1 MDLCRV
7 TIVAPRRRIDLS
19 LPADVPLAHMLP
31 TLLRAA
37 GENMADAG
45 LGHSGWA
52 LQRLDDAPLD
62 PAQTLS
68 ALRVLDGEVLY
79 FRPRMAQL
87 PEMSF
92 DDVADVIATG
102 IKDRSDRWRPH
113 STRSAGLWGGAGL
126 LAAGAVALAVSGPPW
141 TVPAVAA
148 GVFSL
153 LLVVFG
159 AVLSRAMGDAGAGAV
174 MGYLAVPYAF
184 LAGLLIPARDTVP
197 IVLKLGAPHMLA
209 GFGAATLAAI
219 VGGSVI
225 AEGFPNFLGIALA
238 TLSGAIGS
246 GVVVA
251 LPDAPPAGAAAACV
265 AVVVALTA
273 LIPSLAF
280 KLARLPLP
288 AVPSSAEELRSDTSL
303 VNGKAVLARTAI
315 ADRFATGLV
324 AGVALIAMA
333 TEIFLSV
340 EGGWMAMAMGLAVS
354 LALILRAR
362 VFRGRMQRV
371 WMLVAGLAGIGILAL
386 GAVEPEEPMTTLAAV
401 VLPLMAA
408 TILTVGLGI
417 WLPGNKPSPFWG
429 RAGDILDVVVVVSL
443 IPLALGV
450 LDLYSWIRGQ
460 TG

>member
-19 LPADVPLAHMLP
+19 LPADVPLAHMMP

-45 LGHSGWA
+45 LAHSGWA

-68 ALRVLDGEVLY
+68 TLRVLDGEVLY

-102 IKDRSDRWRPH
+102 IKERSDRWRPH
-113 STRSAGLWGGAGL
+113 STRSAGLWGGAAL
-126 LAAGAVALAVSGPPW
+126 LGAGAAALAVSGPSW
-141 TVPAVAA
+141 IIPAAAA
-148 GVFSL
+148 GVVALL
-153 LLVVFG
+153 LLVFG
-159 AVLSRAMGDAGAGAV
+159 AIMSRAMGDAGAGAV
-174 MGYLAVPYAF
+174 MGYVAVPYAF

-197 IVLKLGAPHMLA
+197 NVLELGAPHMLA

-219 VGGSVI
+219 VGGAVI

-238 TLSGAIGS
+238 TVIGTIAA

-273 LIPSLAF
+273 LIPSLSF

-315 ADRFATGLV
+315 ADKFATGLV
-324 AGVALIAMA
+324 AGVAMVAIAA
-333 TEIFLSV
+333 EVFLSV
-340 EGGWMAMAMGLAVS
+340 AGGWMAVTMGLAIS

-362 VFRGRMQRV
+362 VFRGRLQRV
-371 WMLVAGLAGIGILAL
+371 WMIAAGLAGVGVLTL
-386 GAVEPEEPMTTLAAV
+386 GAIEPREPLTTLTAV
-401 VLPLMAA
+401 VLPLVAA
-408 TILTVGLGI
+408 TIVTVALGM

-429 RAGDILDVVVVVSL
+429 RAGDILDAIVVVSL

-450 LDLYSWIRGQ
+450 LDLYTWIRGQ

>member
-1 MDLCRV
+1 M

-37 GENMADAG
+37 GENLADAG
-45 LGHSGWA
+45 LAHSGWA

-62 PAQTLS
+62 PAQSLA
-68 ALRVLDGEVLY
+68 ALKVMDGEVLY

-102 IKDRSDRWRPH
+102 IKERSDRWRPH

-126 LAAGAVALAVSGPPW
+126 LGAGGVALALSGPPW
-141 TVPAVAA
+141 AVPAVAA
-148 GVFSL
+148 GLVAL
-153 LLVVFG
+153 VLLVAG
-159 AVLSRAMGDAGAGAV
+159 AMMSRAMGDAGAGAV
-174 MGYLAVPYAF
+174 MGYVAVPYAF
-184 LAGLLIPARDTVP
+184 LAGLLIPARETVP
-197 IVLKLGAPHMLA
+197 SVFRVGAPHMLA
-209 GFGAATLAAI
+209 GFGAASLAAI
-219 VGGSVI
+219 VGGAVI
-225 AEGFPNFLGIALA
+225 AEGLPNFLGIALA
-238 TLSGAIGS
+238 ALTGTIGA

-251 LPDAPPAGAAAACV
+251 LPGTPPAGAAAACV

-288 AVPSSAEELRSDTSL
+288 AVPSSAEELRGDTSL
-303 VNGKAVLARTAI
+303 VNGKAVLERTAV
-315 ADRFATGLV
+315 ADKFATGLV
-324 AGVALIAMA
+324 AGAALVAIG
-333 TEIFLSV
+333 TEAFLSA
-340 EGGWMAMAMGLAVS
+340 EGGWLAVSMGLAIS

-362 VFRGRMQRV
+362 VFRGRLQRV
-371 WMLVAGLAGIGILAL
+371 WMFLAGLAGVGVLAL
-386 GAVEPEEPMTTLAAV
+386 GAIEPHEPVTTLAGV
-401 VLPLMAA
+401 VLPLVGA
-408 TILTVGLGI
+408 TIMTVGLGL
-417 WLPGNKPSPFWG
+417 WLPGNRPSPFWG
-429 RAGDILDVVVVVSL
+429 RAGDILDIIVVVSL

-450 LDLYSWIRGQ
+450 LDLYTWIRGQ

>member
-31 TLLRAA
+31 TLLRAV

-45 LGHSGWA
+45 LAHSGWA

-62 PAQTLS
+62 PAQSLGTLK
-68 ALRVLDGEVLY
+68 VLDGEVLY

-102 IKDRSDRWRPH
+102 IRDRSDRWRPH
-113 STRSAGLWGGAGL
+113 STRSAGMWGGAGL
-126 LAAGAVALAVSGPPW
+126 LGAGAVALAVSGPSW
-141 TVPAVAA
+141 TVPAAA
-148 GVFSL
+148 AAVIALL
-153 LLVVFG
+153 LLVSG
-159 AVLSRAMGDAGAGAV
+159 AIMSRAMGDAGAGAV
-174 MGYLAVPYAF
+174 MGYVAVPYAF
-184 LAGLLIPARDTVP
+184 LAGLLTPARETVP
-197 IVLKLGAPHMLA
+197 TVLKLGAPHMLA

-219 VGGSVI
+219 IGGAVI
-225 AEGFPNFLGIALA
+225 AEGFPNFLGVALA
-238 TLSGAIGS
+238 AVTGTIGA

-251 LPDAPPAGAAAACV
+251 MPDTRPAGAAAACV

-288 AVPSSAEELRSDTSL
+288 AVPSSAEELRSDTGL

-315 ADRFATGLV
+315 ADKFATGLV
-324 AGVALIAMA
+324 AGISLVAIGA
-333 TEIFLSV
+333 EVFLAV
-340 EGGWMAMAMGLAVS
+340 AGGWMAVTMGLAIA

-362 VFRGRMQRV
+362 VFRGRLQRV
-371 WMLVAGLAGIGILAL
+371 WMLVAGIAGVAVLAL
-386 GAVEPEEPMTTLAAV
+386 GAIEPRDPTTTLGAV
-401 VLPLMAA
+401 VLPLVAA
-408 TILTVGLGI
+408 TILTVGLGT

-429 RAGDILDVVVVVSL
+429 RAADILDIIAVVSL

>member
-1 MDLCRV
+1 
-7 TIVAPRRRIDLS
+7 VAPRRRIDLS

-37 GENMADAG
+37 GENLADAG
-45 LGHSGWA
+45 LAHSGWA

-62 PAQTLS
+62 PTQSLA

-126 LAAGAVALAVSGPPW
+126 LAVGAAALALSGPPW
-141 TVPAVAA
+141 LVPAAA
-148 GVFSL
+148 AALIAIL
-153 LLVVFG
+153 LLVGGVIM
-159 AVLSRAMGDAGAGAV
+159 SRALSDAGAGAV
-174 MGYLAVPYAF
+174 FGYTAIPYAF
-184 LAGLLIPARDTVP
+184 LAGALTPARDTVQ
-197 IVLKLGAPHMLA
+197 VVFGVGAPHMLA

-219 VGGSVI
+219 IGGFAI
-225 AEGFPNFLGIALA
+225 TEGLPNFLGIALA
-238 TLSGAIGS
+238 AMTGTIGAGI
-246 GVVVA
+246 VVA
-251 LPDAPPAGAAAACV
+251 VPGAPPAGAAAACV

-288 AVPSSAEELRSDTSL
+288 AVPSSAEELRSDTTL
-303 VNGKAVLARTAI
+303 VNGKAVLARTAV

-324 AGVALIAMA
+324 VGVALVAIATEVFLAVAGGWIAM
-333 TEIFLSV
+333 T
-340 EGGWMAMAMGLAVS
+340 MGFAIA

-362 VFRGRMQRV
+362 VFRGRLQRV
-371 WMLVAGLAGIGILAL
+371 WMLAAGLAGIGVLLL
-386 GAVEPEEPMTTLAAV
+386 GAVGFGDPDPLRTLAVV
-401 VLPLMAA
+401 VLPLVLAA
-408 TILTVGLGI
+408 VLTTSLGM
-417 WLPGNKPSPFWG
+417 WLPGHKPSPFWG
-429 RAGDILDVVVVVSL
+429 RAGDILDIIVVVSL

-450 LDLYSWIRGQ
+450 LDLYNWVRSL